1 MNAIDF
7 LVLTQYDGK
16 IIGPFAWLL
25 GKVMEFLYNVFS
37 SVGIENVGLCIITF
51 TIVIRFCLLP
61 LTVKQQKFSKMS
73 AVMNPELNKIR
84 DKYKGKNDNESVMR
98 MNEETKAVYAKY
110 GVSPSGSC
118 LQLLIQMPILIG
130 LYRVIWSIP
139 AYVPKVY
146 DIYEGAARLLVD
158 SGLIEV
164 SSKTASLLSAEG
176 TAVESSLTNINYTID
191 SLSNGHI
198 KWQAAIDALNSAGID
213 SGIVSE
219 AMNHAQDINGF
230 FGINLGQT
238 PMELLGLALLIPVL
252 AGVFQWLSVRVSMA
266 NNDTL
271 KGNQGG
277 TADMTASSMK
287 MVNNLM
293 PIMSVVMC
301 FMLQCGIGVYWI
313 TGSVFQLLSQLC
325 INAYFKKVGVD
336 EMVKKNLE
344 KVNKKREKKGLP
356 PQKITDNASVST
368 RSIGQQQKKNS
379 NAKPATV
386 SNKKNAAASYKNKEK
401 TDGGDSTGMK
411 TKGKPGGIAE
421 KANMVSSYNE
431 KNRK

>member
-1 MNAIDF
+1 MNTIDF
-7 LVLTQYDGK
+7 MVLTQYDGK
-16 IIGPFAWLL
+16 IIGPFAWIL
-25 GKVMEFLYNVFS
+25 GKVMEFLYNAFS
-37 SVGIENVGLCIITF
+37 SIGIENVGLCIITF

-84 DKYKGKNDNESVMR
+84 EKYKGKNDSETAMR

-118 LQLLIQMPILIG
+118 LQLLIQMPILFG

-146 DIYEGAARLLVD
+146 DIYQGAAKLLVD

-164 SSKTASLLSAEG
+164 SSKTASLLSEEG
-176 TAVESSLTNINYTID
+176 TAVETSITNINYTID
-191 SLSNGHI
+191 ALSNGHI
-198 KWQAAIDALNSAGID
+198 KWQAAIEALNSAGID
-213 SGIVSE
+213 SSIVSE
-219 AMNHAQDINGF
+219 AMNRAQDINGF

-238 PMELLGLALLIPVL
+238 PMELMGLALLIPVL
-252 AGVFQWLSVRVSMA
+252 AGVFQWLSVRVSMS
-266 NNDTL
+266 NNDSL

-277 TADMTASSMK
+277 AADATASSMK
-287 MVNNLM
+287 MINNLM
-293 PIMSVVMC
+293 PIFSVVMC

-325 INAYFKKVGVD
+325 INAHFKKVGID

-344 KVNKKREKKGLP
+344 RVNKKREKKGLP

-368 RSIGQQQKKNS
+368 KSIGQQPGSNHAKN
-379 NAKPATV
+379 AAVT
-386 SNKKNAAASYKNKEK
+386 NKKNAAASYKNKEK
-401 TDGGDSTGMK
+401 TNGGDSTGMK
-411 TKGKPGGIAE
+411 TKGKAGGIAE
-421 KANMVSSYNE
+421 KANMVSAYNE
-431 KNRK
+431 KSRK